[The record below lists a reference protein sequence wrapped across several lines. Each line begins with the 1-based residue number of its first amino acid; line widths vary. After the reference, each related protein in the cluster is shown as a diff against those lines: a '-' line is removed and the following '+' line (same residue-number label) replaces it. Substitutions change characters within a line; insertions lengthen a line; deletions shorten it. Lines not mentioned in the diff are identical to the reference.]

1 MSEAHRYES
10 VCVDADPSLLLDTYR
25 LRYQVYCVELQLIK
39 ASDSSGRVETDEFD
53 SVSRHFAAIEGGR
66 VIGTMRL
73 VLPSALGLPM
83 SRRCEL
89 FPEPQL
95 LSDGEH
101 RVAETSRACVGRGCE
116 QPARSVSVL
125 ISLYRAAY
133 LEAKGLVV
141 THWVVGMWPEIHRIL
156 VRQGLR
162 WRPIGPAVEYWGP
175 VTPCVLEMKTL
186 GRLLFPPGA
195 DPGPSDDLR
204 SQPRSGGGGRGPA
217 MSRVDEA
224 PTGEAAEAGSTA

>member
-89 FPEPQL
+89 FP
-95 LSDGEH
+95 
-101 RVAETSRACVGRGCE
+101 
-116 QPARSVSVL
+116 
-125 ISLYRAAY
+125 
-133 LEAKGLVV
+133 
-141 THWVVGMWPEIHRIL
+141 
-156 VRQGLR
+156 
-162 WRPIGPAVEYWGP
+162 
-175 VTPCVLEMKTL
+175 
-186 GRLLFPPGA
+186 
-195 DPGPSDDLR
+195 
-204 SQPRSGGGGRGPA
+204 
-217 MSRVDEA
+217 
-224 PTGEAAEAGSTA
+224 